1 MDKNSLDLY
10 EFDFNDLSEE
20 NKISIEM
27 KKGKISYEIIK
38 EYYRDYDDVQF
49 EQDLQSSSK
58 LIVEQ
63 TITQSA
69 KVNDMI
75 TQKIHVVNR
84 TNDYI
89 SNGLVQINIPQGCSV
104 NEDSLMLLE
113 HNKIIEKYEYSY
125 GKINLYLRNLKN
137 GDEKDFQITYR
148 ALYPETVTGGAIRF
162 YDYYNP
168 EIEAIS
174 KPNQIS
180 VSR

>member
-1 MDKNSLDLY
+1 MLFRSITVKVNGEAKSVDMDKNSLDLY
-10 EFDFNDLSEE
+10 EFDFNNLPEE

-58 LIVEQ
+58 LIIEQ

-69 KVNDMI
+69 KVNDTI

-84 TNDYI
+84 TNDYV

-104 NEDSLMLLE
+104 NEESLMLLE
-113 HNKIIEKYEYSY
+113 HNNII
-125 GKINLYLRNLKN
+125 
-137 GDEKDFQITYR
+137 
-148 ALYPETVTGGAIRF
+148 
-162 YDYYNP
+162 
-168 EIEAIS
+168 
-174 KPNQIS
+174 
-180 VSR
+180 